1 MKNKIALLLATGLL
15 AIGFLST
22 ALYAPPAE
30 VETPTRYR
38 LMGLVNCDG
47 NQVDPTTSSGGAYD
61 PNIRD
66 YVARTASAAET
77 SAVLD
82 ANNAETLRLIRAVC
96 AALGVDAN
104 THSLAALAAIQDVR
118 TDANTHSLALLE
130 AMSTGLPQQYGEV
143 ADGNATGTALLM
155 VGAAGAVSLQWA
167 LDPGYDAEIALNGVN
182 FTWLIRANTQGSV
195 SVSVPAAS
203 VPTVRTY
210 HGDANL
216 AHGRFT
222 MNLVLGP

>member
-15 AIGFLST
+15 AIGVLST

-130 AMSTGLPQQYGEV
+130 AMSTGLPSAYAVLEIGDGNTNGTAMLTTTAACSVLEIGMAV
-143 ADGNATGTALLM
+143 DGNAAM
-155 VGAAGAVSLQWA
+155 VSFDNGATWNFFLQY
-167 LDPGYDAEIALNGVN
+167 G
-182 FTWLIRANTQGSV
+182 
-195 SVSVPAAS
+195 
-203 VPTVRTY
+203 
-210 HGDANL
+210 
-216 AHGRFT
+216 
-222 MNLVLGP
+222 